1 MRVGVEIFPTDQT
14 IEPVE
19 LAREVEAR
27 GFESLWFPEHSH
39 IPTRRTT
46 PWGGREGAPPLPE
59 FYWRTH
65 DPFVALGACAAVTST
80 LRLAT
85 GICLVAQRDPIH
97 TAKEVASL
105 DRISGGR
112 FLFGIGYGWNKEEM
126 AQHGTPY
133 GRRRA
138 LLRENVLA
146 MKALWTQD
154 EASFTGELVRIEP
167 SWAWP
172 KPVQS
177 PHPPIILG
185 GDAGPRTAADIAE
198 FCDGWMPIGG
208 RHPLVKWTEVEAACE
223 AIGRDPSTVELG
235 VFGAPT
241 EPDRL
246 EKLAERGVIGRVADQ
261 HMAYA
266 GNQFDLATIKMDT
279 GPAGAR
285 WLRDQGVDVVLFTPV

>member
-1 MRVGVEIFPTDQT
+1 MHIGVEIFPTDTT
-14 IEPVE
+14 IGVVE
-19 LAREVEAR
+19 LAREAEAH

-80 LRLAT
+80 IKLAT

-97 TAKEVASL
+97 TAKEVASV
-105 DRISGGR
+105 DSISGGR

-133 GRRRA
+133 LERRA
-138 LLRENVLA
+138 ILRENILA
-146 MKALWTQD
+146 MKQLWTND
-154 EASFTGELVRIEP
+154 EASFEGDHVTIEP

-172 KPVQS
+172 KPTQQ
-177 PHPPIILG
+177 PHPPVILG
-185 GDAGPRTAADIAE
+185 GTAGPRTAADIAE

-208 RHPLVKWTEVEAACE
+208 HRPLEKLDEVRAACE
-223 AIGRDPSTVELG
+223 KIGRDPATVEIGL
-235 VFGAPT
+235 FGAP
-241 EPDRL
+241 PDA
-246 EKLAERGVIGRVADQ
+246 EKLESLAARGVTRAVMGLPQGDRSEV
-261 HMAYA
+261 
-266 GNQFDLATIKMDT
+266 LATLEELAPLVEQM
-279 GPAGAR
+279 A
-285 WLRDQGVDVVLFTPV
+285 DVPVG

>member
-39 IPTRRTT
+39 IPTRRAT

-59 FYWRTH
+59 HYWRTY
-65 DPFVALGACAAVTST
+65 DPFVALGACAAATST

-146 MKALWTQD
+146 MKALWTQE

-198 FCDGWMPIGG
+198 LCDGWMPIGG

-246 EKLAERGVIGRVADQ
+246 AKLADRGVTRAVLALPQGPRDEVLEALDAYTPLIDAVPDERGA
-261 HMAYA
+261 
-266 GNQFDLATIKMDT
+266 
-279 GPAGAR
+279 
-285 WLRDQGVDVVLFTPV
+285 